1 LGGDAAR
8 LAVETHDG
16 FLRVTSSGSG
26 HDVAVGKAGPDRW
39 SVTVDGVNTAA
50 DAICDAEGG
59 WLRHG
64 GFEGR
69 IGIALAVVAAAAERG
84 ASGETGDTL
93 RASMPGTVVSLHVAE
108 GDSVEAGQIVAVL
121 ESMKLFMEL
130 KSPASG
136 TVRRLGI
143 RAGATVAAGD
153 MLIAVQST

>member
-1 LGGDAAR
+1 LAA
-8 LAVETHDG
+8 
-16 FLRVTSSGSG
+16 
-26 HDVAVGKAGPDRW
+26 
-39 SVTVDGVNTAA
+39 
-50 DAICDAEGG
+50 
-59 WLRHG
+59 
-64 GFEGR
+64 
-69 IGIALAVVAAAAERG
+69 VAAAAQRG

-136 TVRRLGI
+136 TVRRLGT

-153 MLIAVQST
+153 MLLAIEPG